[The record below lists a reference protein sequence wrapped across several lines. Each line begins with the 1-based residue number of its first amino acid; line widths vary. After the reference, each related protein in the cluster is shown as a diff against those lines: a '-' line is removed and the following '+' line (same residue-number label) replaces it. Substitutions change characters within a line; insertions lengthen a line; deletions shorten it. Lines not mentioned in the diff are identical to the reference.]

1 MANDLRNL
9 KNQASPGAAG
19 SGAHGDAKPVPA
31 DAGKSGDASAPG
43 APAPD
48 FLAGLDAFSRRIDEE
63 QKAHERAEAERR
75 RMEEEETRRK
85 VEAERVRQAQAEAQ
99 RKTGAE
105 NQGEGRRFA
114 ALEMLRKQAAVRPAS
129 EDTASRR
136 AAAKALIHKNLLSA
150 MHFLAEFAKEL
161 NGVLPTTE
169 GPYAFI
175 YPQEASQL
183 VLSNAFAD
191 YRLRKVDGDEV
202 CDEVFLTY
210 QARYARPATVDVAGP
225 DMEHCRRFLAMSRVT
240 FEFTASKK
248 NDFGQAV
255 SGRFALSSAIPCEI
269 HIRADY
275 DAPAVL
281 IELLNVGRL
290 GTGRCRLAPEAF
302 NERVADEIAKHALG
316 SENELAK
323 FLTR

>member
-1 MANDLRNL
+1 
-9 KNQASPGAAG
+9 
-19 SGAHGDAKPVPA
+19 
-31 DAGKSGDASAPG
+31 
-43 APAPD
+43 
-48 FLAGLDAFSRRIDEE
+48 
-63 QKAHERAEAERR
+63 
-75 RMEEEETRRK
+75 ME
-85 VEAERVRQAQAEAQ
+85 VERVRQAEAQ
-99 RKTGAE
+99 RTAGAE
-105 NQGEGRRFA
+105 NQSEGRRFA
-114 ALEMLRKQAAVRPAS
+114 ALEMLRKQAAGRPAG

-150 MHFLAEFAKEL
+150 MHYLAEFAKEL

-169 GPYAFI
+169 GPYGFI
-175 YPQEASQL
+175 YPQEASQM

-225 DMEHCRRFLAMSRVT
+225 DMEHCRRFLAMSRVP
-240 FEFTASKK
+240 FEFSALKK

-275 DAPAVL
+275 DAPSVL
-281 IELLNVGRL
+281 VELLNVGRL

-316 SENELAK
+316 SENEFAR